1 MEDEKVI
8 KSPDTERR
16 ERIPRGQTNTEKW
29 PVLHYGEVPSI
40 DISKWVV
47 GVEFMEE
54 DRRGFWESH
63 GYHNHGDPWKEERY
77 SHWLE
82 SLLCLTNVSSF
93 VLSALCSSE

>member
-1 MEDEKVI
+1 MKDDTLI
-8 KSPDTERR
+8 RSPDTDKKD
-16 ERIPRGQTNTEKW
+16 RIPQDQRVTEKW
-29 PVLHYGEVPSI
+29 PVLHCGEVPSI

-77 SHWLE
+77 SH
-82 SLLCLTNVSSF
+82 
-93 VLSALCSSE
+93 